1 MNAPHIATKTRL
13 DRRAFLRSTGLLLT
27 LPWLEA
33 MVPSFAN
40 AAESRA
46 ATTQPRRFLAM
57 NYSLGFH
64 VPLLVPKEEGRG
76 YSASYYLEPLQAHRD
91 DFTVF
96 SGISHEEQNGADGH
110 TSELTWLTSAKHP
123 GLPGFRNTISLDQLL
138 VQKLSPDTRF
148 TSLALSAG
156 SSGSLSWTMNGVN
169 IPAESNASRIFQ
181 LLFVNGS
188 ASEIQR
194 QLAELRR
201 GRSILDT
208 IGGEARKLN
217 ANLGPR
223 DKEKVDQYFTSV
235 RELEARL
242 LSSSAWATRP
252 KPKVEMK
259 PPTDITDRND
269 IIAKTRL
276 MHEMI
281 TLAFQTDSTRFITYS
296 AGGMNATPKIDG
308 VSQDWHNLSHHGQD
322 EAKIE
327 ELRIIERA
335 EFNEI
340 ARLLGLLKGVKEGR
354 GTLLDHTIVMAGS
367 NLGNASAHSTR
378 DLPLIVAG
386 GGFRHGAHVVAGGKG
401 NDNARFA
408 NLFVQIA
415 HRMDVGLEKFGSSNG
430 RSIKGFELA

>member
-13 DRRAFLRSTGLLLT
+13 DRRAFLRNTGLLLT

-40 AAESRA
+40 AAETRA
-46 ATTQPRRFLAM
+46 AMTQPRRFLAM

-64 VPLLVPKEEGRG
+64 VPLLVPKEEGAD
-76 YSASYYLEPLQAHRD
+76 YVPSFYLEALQAHRK

-96 SGISHEEQNGADGH
+96 SGISHDEQNGADGH

-156 SSGSLSWTMNGVN
+156 SNGSLSWTMNGVN
-169 IPAESNASRIFQ
+169 LPAESTPSRLFQ

-188 ASEIQR
+188 PTEVQR
-194 QLAELRR
+194 QLRDLQR

-208 IGGEARKLN
+208 LNGEAKKMN

-252 KPKVEMK
+252 KPKVDVK

-276 MHEMI
+276 MHDLI
-281 TLAFQTDSTRFITYS
+281 ALTFQTDSTRFITYS
-296 AGGMNATPKIDG
+296 AGGGNSPKIEG
-308 VSQDWHNLSHHGQD
+308 VTHEWHNLSHHGQD
-322 EAKIE
+322 ETKIE
-327 ELRIIERA
+327 ELRLIERA

-340 ARLLGLLKGVKEGR
+340 GRLLGLLKGVKEGR
-354 GTLLDHTIVMAGS
+354 GTLLDNTIVMAGS
-367 NLGNASAHSTR
+367 NLGNASSHSSR
-378 DLPLIVAG
+378 DLPLILAG
-386 GGFRHGAHVVAGGKG
+386 GGFRHGKHVVAGGKG

-430 RSIKGFELA
+430 RSVKGFELA